1 MMFTIDN
8 LTSPRGRFFSS
19 RENIANNFTSP
30 KKKVGERHVSPTKP
44 VFQRGRPNS
53 PREEVVEK
61 EKPVRCIIPPMVSPG
76 QWWHVV

>member
-8 LTSPRGRFFSS
+8 FTSLRGRLFSL
-19 RENIANNFTSP
+19 RDNIANNLTSL

-44 VFQRGRPNS
+44 IFPRGRPNS
-53 PREEVVEK
+53 PREEVVKK
-61 EKPVRCIIPPMVSPG
+61 EKPVRCIIPPMVSSC